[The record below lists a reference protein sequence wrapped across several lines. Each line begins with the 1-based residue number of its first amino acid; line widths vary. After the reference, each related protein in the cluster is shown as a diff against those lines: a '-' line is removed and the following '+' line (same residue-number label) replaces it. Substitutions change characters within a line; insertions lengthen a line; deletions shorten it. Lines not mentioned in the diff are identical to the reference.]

1 MRARRCGIHPNTVL
15 DRRSWCGE
23 RVSQWA
29 RGLFPAFLAVMFSV
43 TAFAAPEDVAP
54 AVGDGSFRVTRLPS
68 LLQGTWELFPGGE
81 RPTDGEQADGSVGVP
96 IRVPGAWEHALGAR
110 YDGHAWYRVR
120 FFLGQ
125 TDESVEPLGLGLPRV
140 RDADEAFLN
149 GVRIGAAG
157 SFPPIFQTAT
167 LYPSVYPLPTAALV
181 RGGWNTVLVH
191 VYNHSGPGGMAGQAP
206 VIGQYRELLGGL
218 HRQTYVALAFAI
230 FFLIVAV
237 NHFFLF
243 LHRPEEGSN
252 GIFSLYGIA
261 SAVSVLTLSPFLLPR
276 LMSLN
281 MVFRLNLALKP
292 VTGLLFTLFLF
303 VFFQERPPAPVR
315 WLLSL
320 LGLGALS
327 TMVWPRLQD
336 LNVLVAAG
344 EVAMVGLMGL
354 IGWFLS
360 RQIRRRSPYAV
371 PVAVVVAVVFAAS
384 IYDIMAEMTILPAP
398 SWSVAG
404 TLVPIAF
411 IPFYGVIG
419 MILGHRYSKYYL
431 DSTEDQLTGL
441 LQRKEFMARLGV
453 ELERAS
459 REGSAVLVCM
469 MDLDG
474 FKSVNDRYGHAAG
487 DSVLQV
493 VGAIVR
499 DCTRSFDLAGRVGG
513 DEMALAIVVRDE
525 IDGVSI
531 MKRICSGVED
541 FEIKW
546 GGQVLEVTASCGVAV
561 WRPGVGETPTPA
573 LLLSEADRAMY
584 QAKEEGGAQVRVIH
598 PETTQSRRVSSVEV

>member
-1 MRARRCGIHPNTVL
+1 MSA
-15 DRRSWCGE
+15 
-23 RVSQWA
+23 
-29 RGLFPAFLAVMFSV
+29 V
-43 TAFAAPEDVAP
+43 TALAAPETVVP
-54 AVGDGSFRVTRLPS
+54 TVGDASFRLTGLPS
-68 LLQGTWELFPGGE
+68 LLQGTWELFPGVE
-81 RPTDGEQADGSVGVP
+81 RPSDGEQTDGSRGVP
-96 IRVPGAWEHALGAR
+96 VKVPGAWERALGAR

-120 FFLGQ
+120 FYLGQ
-125 TDESVEPLGLGLPRV
+125 VEEGAEPLGLALPRV
-140 RDADEAFLN
+140 RDADEVFLN
-149 GVRIGAAG
+149 GVRVGASG
-157 SFPPIFQTAT
+157 SFPPSFETAK
-167 LYPSVYPLPTAALV
+167 LYPTVYPLPASALV

-191 VYNHSGPGGMAGQAP
+191 VYNHSGPGGMAGKAP
-206 VIGQYRELLGGL
+206 VVGLYRELLGGL
-218 HRQTYVALAFAI
+218 HRQTYATLAFAI

-252 GIFSLYGIA
+252 GIFALYGIA
-261 SAVSVLTLSPFLLPR
+261 SAVSVLTLSPLLLPR
-276 LMSLN
+276 LMTLN
-281 MVFRLNLALKP
+281 TVFRLNLALKP
-292 VTGLLFTLFLF
+292 ITGLLFTLFLF

-315 WLLSL
+315 RLLVL
-320 LGLGALS
+320 VGLGAFF
-327 TMVWPRLQD
+327 TMVWPRLED
-336 LNVLVAAG
+336 LSFLVAAG

-360 RQIRRRSPYAV
+360 RQIRRKAPYAI

-404 TLVPIAF
+404 TMVPIAF

-459 REGSAVLVCM
+459 REGAAVLVCM

-474 FKSVNDRYGHAAG
+474 FKSVNDRFGHAAG
-487 DSVLQV
+487 DTVLQV
-493 VGAIVR
+493 VGAVVR

-513 DEMALAIVVRDE
+513 DEMALGIVVRDE
-525 IDGVSI
+525 LDGVSI

-541 FEIKW
+541 LEIDW
-546 GGQVLEVTASCGVAV
+546 GGQVVKVTASCGVAV
-561 WRPGVGETPTPA
+561 WRPGGGEAPTPA

-584 QAKEEGGAQVRVIH
+584 QAKDEGGAQVRVVY
-598 PETTQSRRVSSVEV
+598 PEPSLSARISSVGA